1 MHGEDDVHT
10 LVVGRD
16 AMACRFEVVFNAGE
30 VADDTARAVDALDLV
45 DAIEDRITVYRDSSE
60 LARLNARAAEGWQPV
75 GPELLALLVLARQ
88 LHERTGGAF
97 DMAAGA
103 LVRAWG
109 FLRRQGRT
117 PTAEE
122 LARARESAGMRWVE
136 IDERDARVRFLK
148 DGVEL
153 NPGGIGK
160 GWALDRMIETLRAA
174 GVESVFVHGGAS
186 SVRAAGRQGLA
197 AGGRGWPVGL
207 RHPLLPGRR
216 LATVRLENAALGTS
230 GSGTQFF
237 VDRGRRLGHILDP
250 RSGLPAEGVLSAT
263 VIAPTAAE
271 ADALSTALYVLGP
284 EGLPT
289 VAAAGGPV
297 GAIVVLPAA
306 TSGGVRVLT
315 ANVPEAAV
323 TVEPCPGVEWPAAPS
338 PADGG
343 R

>member
-174 GVESVFVHGGAS
+174 SAPPAVRGSR
-186 SVRAAGRQGLA
+186 RAAGAGRWGCGILCCP
-197 AGGRGWPVGL
+197 AGGWRRCGW
-207 RHPLLPGRR
+207 RMRRSARADPGRSFSS
-216 LATVRLENAALGTS
+216 TAADG
-230 GSGTQFF
+230 
-237 VDRGRRLGHILDP
+237 
-250 RSGLPAEGVLSAT
+250 SAT
-263 VIAPTAAE
+263 FSI
-271 ADALSTALYVLGP
+271 
-284 EGLPT
+284 
-289 VAAAGGPV
+289 
-297 GAIVVLPAA
+297 PAR
-306 TSGGVRVLT
+306 G
-315 ANVPEAAV
+315 
-323 TVEPCPGVEWPAAPS
+323 CPRRGCCP
-338 PADGG
+338 
-343 R
+343 RR